1 MDTYNIYKDIQAR
14 TRGEI
19 YIGVVGP
26 VRTGKSTFVRR
37 FMELAALPNM
47 EENQQKEVRDQ
58 LPLSGSGKL
67 ITTVEPK
74 FIPKEAAKIQIAEGL
89 EAKIRLIDC
98 VGYMVPEAAGNIE
111 EGKERM
117 VKTPWYAQ
125 EIPFHQAAE
134 TGTKKVIEEHSNI
147 GLVVTCDGSFGEI
160 PRKNYIESEE
170 KTVAQLKRAGKPFL
184 ILLNSQKPYKEET
197 LELAEELKKKY
208 QAGVIS
214 VNCEQLRNDDVTRIL
229 EKVLY
234 EFPIVQ
240 MEFYIPKWVEMLSSE
255 HYLKEEL
262 ISCVQQMMQTMHYI
276 KDVTKDRLEF
286 ESQYVKGLF
295 LETLDLSSG
304 KIKIR
309 IDMDD
314 SWYYAILSE
323 MTGVDISDEYELIH
337 MMQELSKMR
346 GEYLKV
352 KDAIESVQAKGYGV
366 VTPDK
371 TEIRLEEPII
381 IKQGNKYG
389 VKIKSISP
397 SIHLIRANIET
408 EIAPIVGSEEQ
419 AKDLIAYIKS
429 NNSGEES
436 IWQTN
441 IFGKSIGQLVE
452 DGIHRKLIQISD
464 ESQVKLQDT
473 MQKIVNDSK
482 GGLVWIII

>member
-229 EKVLY
+229 ERVLY

-240 MEFYIPKWVEMLSSE
+240 MKWVEMLSSE

-482 GGLVWIII
+482 GGLVCIII

>member
-89 EAKIRLIDC
+89 EAKVRLIDC

-346 GEYLKV
+346 GEYLKG

-482 GGLVWIII
+482 GGLVCIII

>member
-234 EFPIVQ
+234 EVPSVK

-482 GGLVWIII
+482 GGLVCIII

>member
-1 MDTYNIYKDIQAR
+1 MDTYNIYKYIQAR

-89 EAKIRLIDC
+89 EAKVRLIDC

-482 GGLVWIII
+482 GGLVCIII

>member
-309 IDMDD
+309 IDMDY

-482 GGLVWIII
+482 GGLVCIII

>member
-89 EAKIRLIDC
+89 EAKVRLIDC

-473 MQKIVNDSK
+473 MQKIVNDNN
-482 GGLVWIII
+482 GGMVCIIL

>member
-89 EAKIRLIDC
+89 EAKVRLIDC

-286 ESQYVKGLF
+286 ESQYVKLLF

-482 GGLVWIII
+482 GGLVCIII

>member
-14 TRGEI
+14 TRGDI
-19 YIGVVGP
+19 YIGVVRP

-482 GGLVWIII
+482 GGLVCIII

>member
-89 EAKIRLIDC
+89 EAKVRLIDC

-441 IFGKSIGQLVE
+441 IFGKLIGQLVE

-482 GGLVWIII
+482 GGLVCIII

>member
-1 MDTYNIYKDIQAR
+1 M
-14 TRGEI
+14 
-19 YIGVVGP
+19 
-26 VRTGKSTFVRR
+26 
-37 FMELAALPNM
+37 
-47 EENQQKEVRDQ
+47 
-58 LPLSGSGKL
+58 
-67 ITTVEPK
+67 
-74 FIPKEAAKIQIAEGL
+74 
-89 EAKIRLIDC
+89 
-98 VGYMVPEAAGNIE
+98 
-111 EGKERM
+111 
-117 VKTPWYAQ
+117 
-125 EIPFHQAAE
+125 
-134 TGTKKVIEEHSNI
+134 
-147 GLVVTCDGSFGEI
+147 VTCDGSFGEI

-436 IWQTN
+436 IWQSN

-482 GGLVWIII
+482 GGLVCIII

>member
-389 VKIKSISP
+389 VKIKSFSP

-452 DGIHRKLIQISD
+452 DGIHRKLIQMSD

-482 GGLVWIII
+482 GGLVCIII